1 LSGGAA
7 GGTLEAIKTINI
19 IDQLFPVSKRRLR
32 ADYANS
38 LDYAVHQQRIEEQDR
53 SISMTV

>member
-1 LSGGAA
+1 MESRRRW
-7 GGTLEAIKTINI
+7 KQQTINI